1 MTKEAQCN
9 EEKDTDINID
19 YVNTFTYKVYDICY
33 GNWLF
38 Q

>member
-9 EEKDTDINID
+9 EEKDIDINKD
-19 YVNTFTYKVYDICY
+19 YVNIFRYKVYDICY